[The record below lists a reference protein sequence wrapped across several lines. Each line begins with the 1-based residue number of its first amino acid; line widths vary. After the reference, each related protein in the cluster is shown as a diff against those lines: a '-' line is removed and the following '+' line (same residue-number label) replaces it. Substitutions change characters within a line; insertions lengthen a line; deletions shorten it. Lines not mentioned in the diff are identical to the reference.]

1 MTIHQF
7 HPVLGLQ
14 ESLPKPPHIPSG
26 STFNLAT
33 GEPNAPAT

>member
-1 MTIHQF
+1 MMLYNF

-14 ESLPKPPHIPSG
+14 EVLPKPPENPQG
-26 STFNLAT
+26 WQCNLAT